1 VHDFHRWADARP
13 DRIALTMGDSGEQ
26 HTAGALAR
34 RSREIAQWMAGQG
47 LAAGDTVAVLM
58 ENRVEILEL
67 VLAARLAGLYVVVI
81 STHLTAPEVAYIL
94 GDSGA
99 SQVFAS
105 AATAAQLQDAPVQRR
120 HSVDPVDAA
129 DPAAGLASLAEAL
142 SAWRAQNPE
151 PIDLS
156 SRPLGRDLLYSSGTT
171 GRPKGIRKALPA
183 PVYREQPDPEF
194 LSWQRNMGFDADTVY
209 LSPAPLYHAAPLR
222 YCVRTLDGGG
232 SVVITARFDAQ
243 QSLALIERYRITHSQ
258 WVPTMLGRLL
268 QLPEEVRHGYDLS
281 SHRCAIHAAAPCP
294 VAVKQALLDWWGDI
308 LLEYYAGSEGCG
320 ITLINSAEWRQ
331 RPGSVGRASHG
342 RLHIVGEDGRELL
355 PGEIGRVFFSGVAPF
370 AYLNDPAKTREAI
383 DERGWATYGDLG
395 HVDEEGYL
403 FLSDRRADLILSGG
417 VNLYPQ
423 EIENALATHPAVRE
437 VAVVGVP
444 EPDFGEQP
452 MAVVVL
458 RQGHSPSAE
467 TARAIVAE
475 AGAGLSRLKRPQRL
489 QFVDELPRLPTGKL
503 LRRVLKDRLRDQPL
517 AGFSL
522 R

>member
-1 VHDFHRWADARP
+1 MHDFHSWADARP
-13 DRIALTMGDSGEQ
+13 DRVALTMGDSGQQ
-26 HTAGALAR
+26 HTAGALAQ
-34 RSREIAQWMAGQG
+34 RSREVAQWMAGQG

-67 VLAARLAGLYVVVI
+67 VLAARLAGLYAVVI

-99 SQVFAS
+99 RHVFAS
-105 AATAAQLQDAPVQRR
+105 AATAAQLPAALAASV
-120 HSVDPVDAA
+120 HSVDGDCAST
-129 DPAAGLASLAEAL
+129 GLPSLADAL
-142 SAWRAQNPE
+142 AAWRALAPA

-156 SRPLGRDLLYSSGTT
+156 GRPLGRDLLYSSGTT
-171 GRPKGIRKALPA
+171 GRPKGIKKALPA
-183 PVYREQPDPEF
+183 ALYRTQADPEF
-194 LSWQRNMGFDADTVY
+194 LAWQRNMGFDADAVY

-222 YCVRTLDGGG
+222 YCLRTLDGGG
-232 SVVITARFDAQ
+232 AVVITARFDAQ
-243 QSLALIERYRITHSQ
+243 QALAMIERYRITHSQ

-320 ITLINSAEWRQ
+320 ITLINSSEWRR
-331 RPGSVGRASHG
+331 RPGSVGRASYG
-342 RLHIVGEDGRELL
+342 RLRIVDDDGQEL
-355 PGEIGRVFFSGVAPF
+355 PAGQIGRVFFSDVAPF

-423 EIENALATHPAVRE
+423 EIENALATHPAVQE

-458 RQGHSPSAE
+458 RQGHAASAE
-467 TARAIVAE
+467 MARAIVAE
-475 AGAGLSRLKRPQRL
+475 AGATLSRLKRPQRL

-503 LRRVLKDRLRDQPL
+503 LRRVLKDRLREQPH
-517 AGFSL
+517 AGFNL
-522 R
+522 RSA